1 MKYRLFVKLGLPL
14 LSSTLVLPLLPLQ
27 FPALLLSK
35 FLVRAPARRLHTL
48 LTFASDAHSSQSQA
62 VFIPGIHDS
71 EDVLTIVVLGATGD
85 LAKKLTFPA
94 LFALYTENFMPKR
107 FHIVGVGTRALVY
120 MLLMNYQSC

>member
-1 MKYRLFVKLGLPL
+1 MKYRRFVKLGLPL
-14 LSSTLVLPLLPLQ
+14 LLLTLVPPLLPLQ

-35 FLVRAPARRLHTL
+35 FLVRAVARCLYTL

-94 LFALYTENFMPKR
+94 LFALFTEKFMPNR
-107 FHIVGVGTRALVY
+107 FHIVGVGTHALV
-120 MLLMNYQSC
+120 